1 MAKRKRTSP
10 WQQEKLSFKERMAA
24 LKNLPAFFR
33 FIWKVNP
40 AMTTANALLRIVK
53 AVLPLVMLYVGKL
66 IIDEVV
72 RMVNLGE
79 ADDMS
84 LLFSLLA
91 AELGLAIASDLLNR
105 GIMLLDALLGDLV
118 SNRSSVLLME
128 HAAKLDL
135 DQFEDAEFYDM
146 LERARRNTVSRTM
159 LMSNAMSQAQDIITI
174 ITLAGGLLAFNPWLM
189 VILVVSVIPS
199 FLGENYFNEQSYSL
213 VRNFTPERRELD
225 YLRYVGASDET
236 AKELKMFGLSGFF
249 IDRFRFLSDKF
260 YLQNKS
266 LSIRRAGWGVLLSTI
281 GSLGYYAA
289 YVFIVIDTVAGI
301 LSIGDLTFLTGTF
314 MRLRGL
320 FEGVLNRFSRIAQD
334 SLYLKDF
341 FDFFELQPRI
351 VRGQR
356 SISFPQ
362 PIQEGFVFENVS
374 FRYQNTEHYAVRN
387 LSFTLK
393 AGEKLALVGENGA
406 GKTTITKL
414 LARLYD
420 PSEGRI
426 LLDGIDLRDYDP
438 DDLRRNTG
446 VIFQDFVRY
455 YLTAGVNIAIGQI
468 AEKENRPLITH
479 AAEQS
484 LADQVIDGLPGGY
497 DQMIGRRFSDG
508 VDLSGGQWQ
517 KIALGR
523 AYMRDAQ
530 LLILDEP
537 TAALDARSEYEV
549 FQRFSS
555 LTAGKTAVLI
565 SHRFS
570 TVRMA
575 DRILVLDKGQLHEIG
590 THEELLSKGGKYAEL
605 FELQAQGYQ

>member
-1 MAKRKRTSP
+1 MAKRSRTSP
-10 WQQEKLSFKERMAA
+10 WEQEKLSFSERMKA
-24 LKNLPAFFR
+24 LKNLPVFFR
-33 FIWKVNP
+33 FIWKVSP
-40 AMTTANALLRIVK
+40 AMTTANAALRIVK
-53 AVLPLVMLYVGKL
+53 AIVPLVTLYVGKL

-84 LLFSLLA
+84 LLFMYLA

-105 GIMLLDALLGDLV
+105 GIMLLDGLLGDLV

-128 HAAKLDL
+128 HAARLDL

-146 LERARRNTVSRTM
+146 LERARRNTISRTM
-159 LMSNAMSQAQDIITI
+159 LMSNAMSQAQDLITI
-174 ITLAGGLLAFNPWLM
+174 ASLAGGLLAFNPWLM

-199 FLGENYFNEQSYSL
+199 FLGENYFNQQSYSL

-236 AKELKMFGLSGFF
+236 AKELKMFGLSSFF
-249 IDRFRFLSDKF
+249 VDRFRFLSDKF
-260 YLQNKS
+260 YDENKN
-266 LSIRRAGWGVLLSTI
+266 LSIKRAGWGVLLSTL

-314 MRLRGL
+314 MNLRGL

-334 SLYLKDF
+334 SLYLRDF

-351 VRGQR
+351 IKGEKANV
-356 SISFPQ
+356 FPR
-362 PIQEGFVFENVS
+362 PIQSGFVFENVG
-374 FRYQNTEHYAVRN
+374 FRYQNTEHYAVRHLN
-387 LSFTLK
+387 FKLE

-438 DDLRRNTG
+438 EDLRRNTG

-468 AEKENRPLITH
+468 DEKENQPLISH
-479 AAEQS
+479 AAQQS
-484 LADQVIDGLPGGY
+484 LADQVIEGLPGGY
-497 DQMIGRRFSDG
+497 DQMIGRRFADG

-575 DRILVLDKGQLHEIG
+575 DRIVVLEKGQLQEIG
-590 THEELLSKGGKYAEL
+590 THQELLQMGGKYAEL
-605 FELQAQGYQ
+605 FALQAQGYQ